1 MKKEIIEQ
9 IEKDKLLEYL
19 KQNTQYIK
27 KLKRNPTFYKEFKKI
42 IKEKYKLRTSDKI
55 SEIINDIE
63 VISNII
69 STIN

>member
-1 MKKEIIEQ
+1 MKKEIMDQ
-9 IEKDKLLEYL
+9 LLKDKLLEYL
-19 KQNTQYIK
+19 KQNTHYIK
-27 KLKRNPTFYKEFKKI
+27 KLKRDPSFYKEFKKI

-55 SEIINDIE
+55 SEIMNDIE